1 MDDILIE
8 NTPNIDKLEKSTILL
23 IILSRGYLNSKRCL
37 SELENFLKL
46 KTESGRVFI
55 VERDKV
61 QPPTNLLELISHNN
75 HKFWLYGSN
84 SAYTLEMPQSN
95 YEGREYYQK
104 IAFLA
109 KKLTDKLKELK
120 TQSSFSPSNDETK
133 TENTVFLAEVTD
145 DLDEYR
151 EQFKQLLEQQG
162 YEVLPQRSYLLS
174 DKCQLHGYNEDIK
187 KSIAFVQ
194 FLSDTEGKPECPYPL
209 LQYQY
214 AKTTGKPI
222 LQWRNK
228 SLKVEKV
235 TNDEHRTLLE
245 LDTVMAI
252 GIEEFRHEVLE
263 VLQAIKQPPT
273 QIARAPQQHLS
284 SFWIFVNAIQAD
296 ESFAKKL
303 RDYIFDKHNIFCMSP
318 IYEGEPRKLRREHEE
333 NMRDCHAMV
342 VVYGNSGA
350 EWVRAQFR
358 DLVKFSCQNNAQ
370 PCLSPGGGVCEAP
383 PLPKP
388 PINIAFQSFRCTDE
402 SLVNIEHFLSEL
414 RAHAS

>member
-296 ESFAKKL
+296 ESFAIKL
-303 RDYIFDKHNIFCMSP
+303 MDIFAKQNVLCISS
-318 IYEGEPRKLRREHEE
+318 ISKGEPRTLRQVREQR
-333 NMRDCHAMV
+333 MRDCDTMV
-342 VVYGNSGA
+342 VVYGQS
-350 EWVRAQFR
+350 ELDWVDAQFS
-358 DLVKFSCQNNAQ
+358 DLVKFSRQSGQ
-370 PCLSPGGGVCEAP
+370 PCLLPGAVCEAP
-383 PLPKP
+383 PLPKQRN
-388 PINIAFQSFRCTDE
+388 INIKWFFRCTE
-402 SLVNIEHFLSEL
+402 KSLEENIDNFLDEL
-414 RAHAS
+414 RTHAS